1 MILLKQMLVLFIL
14 MLVGVCCRKCGIF
27 NDEANKRISSL
38 VVNVANPA
46 LILSSSINQEA
57 VIEGME
63 FVKTFLLAWGM
74 FGVVMVIAH
83 FIPRI
88 LRADVS
94 EYGTYK
100 TMTIFSNIGFM
111 GFPVISAL
119 YGSEALLYATMF
131 LIPFNVL
138 IYTYGISVMKMRT
151 SGDVRSKNCEA
162 ILSDAHPNTR
172 TISSNI
178 KKQGEKTGFQLCKIL
193 NVGVVS
199 CAVAL
204 VIYLTKLPIPM
215 VVENAVDSI
224 SGLTAPLSMMVI
236 GDSLTKINLKKLFC
250 NGRMLVFSAIK
261 LLLIPIVGVSLI
273 KLLGLNPLL
282 TGVCMIML
290 ATPVGSMNAM
300 LAQEYGGDYELAS
313 QGVTITTLLAVI
325 TMPLVSMLMGI

>member
-138 IYTYGISVMKMRT
+138 IYTYGISVMKKRT
-151 SGDVRSKNCEA
+151 SA
-162 ILSDAHPNTR
+162 DAR
-172 TISSNI
+172 T
-178 KKQGEKTGFQLCKIL
+178 TGFQLRKIL
-193 NVGVVS
+193 NVGVIS

-204 VIYLTKLPIPM
+204 VIYLTKLPIPV

-224 SGLTAPLSMMVI
+224 SNLTAPLSMMVI

-250 NGRMLVFSAIK
+250 NGRMLVFSGIK

-273 KLLGLNPLL
+273 KLLDLNPLL

-313 QGVTITTLLAVI
+313 QGVTITTLLAVV
-325 TMPLVSMLMGI
+325 TMPVVSMLMGI

>member
-1 MILLKQMLVLFIL
+1 MILLKQMLVLFIM
-14 MLVGVCCRKCGIF
+14 MLVGVYCRKKGIF

-63 FVKTFLLAWGM
+63 FMKTFLLAWGM
-74 FGVVMVIAH
+74 FGVLMVIA
-83 FIPRI
+83 FFMPKI

-94 EYGTYK
+94 EYGTYR

-111 GFPVISAL
+111 GFPVIDAM

-138 IYTYGISVMKMRT
+138 IYTYGISVMK
-151 SGDVRSKNCEA
+151 
-162 ILSDAHPNTR
+162 
-172 TISSNI
+172 
-178 KKQGEKTGFQLCKIL
+178 KQGEKTGFQIQKIL
-193 NVGVVS
+193 NVGVIS
-199 CAVAL
+199 CVVAL
-204 VIYLTKLPIPM
+204 VIYLTGIPM
-215 VVENAVDSI
+215 PVVIENSVDSI
-224 SGLTAPLSMMVI
+224 SSLTAPLSMMVI

-261 LLLIPIVGVSLI
+261 LLLIPIAGVSLI

-313 QGVTITTLLAVI
+313 QGVTITTLLAVV

>member
-138 IYTYGISVMKMRT
+138 IYTYGISVMK
-151 SGDVRSKNCEA
+151 
-162 ILSDAHPNTR
+162 
-172 TISSNI
+172 
-178 KKQGEKTGFQLCKIL
+178 KQGEKTGFQLRKIL

-204 VIYLTKLPIPM
+204 VIYLTKLPVPV

-250 NGRMLVFSAIK
+250 NGRMLVFSGIK

-273 KLLGLNPLL
+273 KLLDLNPLL

-300 LAQEYGGDYELAS
+300 LAQEYDGDYELAS

>member
-1 MILLKQMLVLFIL
+1 MILLKQMLVLFIM
-14 MLVGVCCRKCGIF
+14 MLVGVYCRKKGIF

-63 FVKTFLLAWGM
+63 FVKTFILAWGM
-74 FGVVMVIAH
+74 FGGLMVFAYL
-83 FIPRI
+83 IPKI
-88 LRADVS
+88 LKAEAS
-94 EYGTYK
+94 EYGTYR

-111 GFPVISAL
+111 GFPVIDAL

-138 IYTYGISVMKMRT
+138 IYTYGISVMKKQT
-151 SGDVRSKNCEA
+151 SDNA
-162 ILSDAHPNTR
+162 QTA
-172 TISSNI
+172 
-178 KKQGEKTGFQLCKIL
+178 GFQLQKIL
-193 NVGVVS
+193 NAGVIS
-199 CAVAL
+199 CVVAL
-204 VIYLTKLPIPM
+204 VIYLTRLPIPG

-224 SGLTAPLSMMVI
+224 SSLTAPLSMMVI

-250 NGRMLVFSAIK
+250 NGRMLIFSAIK

-273 KLLGLNPLL
+273 KLLELNPLL
-282 TGVCMIML
+282 IGVCMIML
-290 ATPVGSMNAM
+290 STPVGSMNAM

-313 QGVTITTLLAVI
+313 QGVTITTLLAVL
-325 TMPLVSMLMGI
+325 TMPLVHFLMEV

>member
-138 IYTYGISVMKMRT
+138 IYTYGISVMKRRT
-151 SGDVRSKNCEA
+151 SA
-162 ILSDAHPNTR
+162 DAR
-172 TISSNI
+172 T
-178 KKQGEKTGFQLCKIL
+178 TGFQLRKIL
-193 NVGVVS
+193 NVGVIS

-204 VIYLTKLPIPM
+204 VIYLTKLPIPV

-224 SGLTAPLSMMVI
+224 SNLTAPLSMMVI

-250 NGRMLVFSAIK
+250 NGRMLVFSGIK

-273 KLLGLNPLL
+273 KLLDLNPLL

-325 TMPLVSMLMGI
+325 TMPVVSMLMGI

>member
-138 IYTYGISVMKMRT
+138 IYTYGINVM
-151 SGDVRSKNCEA
+151 
-162 ILSDAHPNTR
+162 
-172 TISSNI
+172 
-178 KKQGEKTGFQLCKIL
+178 KKQGEKTGFQLRKIL
-193 NVGVVS
+193 NVGVIS

-204 VIYLTKLPIPM
+204 VIYLTRLPIPV

-250 NGRMLVFSAIK
+250 NVKMLVFSAIK
-261 LLLIPIVGVSLI
+261 LLLIPVVGVSLI
-273 KLLGLNPLL
+273 KLLDLNPLL

-300 LAQEYGGDYELAS
+300 LAQEYDGDYELAS

>member
-1 MILLKQMLVLFIL
+1 MILLKQMLVLFTM
-14 MLVGVCCRKCGIF
+14 MLVGVYCRKKGIF

-74 FGVVMVIAH
+74 FGVLMVIAV
-83 FIPRI
+83 FMPKI
-88 LRADVS
+88 LRADVK
-94 EYGTYK
+94 EYGTYR

-111 GFPVISAL
+111 GFPVIDAL

-138 IYTYGISVMKMRT
+138 IYTYGISVMKMHT
-151 SGDVRSKNCEA
+151 SGDT
-162 ILSDAHPNTR
+162 PT
-172 TISSNI
+172 
-178 KKQGEKTGFQLCKIL
+178 TGFQLRKIL
-193 NVGVVS
+193 NVGVIS
-199 CAVAL
+199 CVVAL
-204 VIYLTKLPIPM
+204 VIYLTKLPMPE

-250 NGRMLVFSAIK
+250 NVKMLVFSAIK

-313 QGVTITTLLAVI
+313 QGVTITTLLAVA
-325 TMPLVSMLMGI
+325 TMPLVSWLMQI

>member
-1 MILLKQMLVLFIL
+1 
-14 MLVGVCCRKCGIF
+14 
-27 NDEANKRISSL
+27 
-38 VVNVANPA
+38 
-46 LILSSSINQEA
+46 
-57 VIEGME
+57 
-63 FVKTFLLAWGM
+63 
-74 FGVVMVIAH
+74 
-83 FIPRI
+83 
-88 LRADVS
+88 
-94 EYGTYK
+94 
-100 TMTIFSNIGFM
+100 MTIFSNIGFM
-111 GFPVISAL
+111 GFPVIDAL

-151 SGDVRSKNCEA
+151 SGDARST
-162 ILSDAHPNTR
+162 D
-172 TISSNI
+172 
-178 KKQGEKTGFQLCKIL
+178 FQLSKIL
-193 NVGVVS
+193 NVGVIS

-204 VIYLTKLPIPM
+204 VIYLTKLPMPV

-250 NGRMLVFSAIK
+250 NGRMLVFSAMK

-313 QGVTITTLLAVI
+313 QGVTITTLLAVV

>member
-1 MILLKQMLVLFIL
+1 MILLKQMLVLFIM

-63 FVKTFLLAWGM
+63 FVKTFILAWGM
-74 FGVVMVIAH
+74 FGVVMIIAH

-88 LRADVS
+88 IRADAS

-111 GFPVISAL
+111 GFPVIDAL

-131 LIPFNVL
+131 LIPFNIL
-138 IYTYGISVMKMRT
+138 IYTYGISVMK
-151 SGDVRSKNCEA
+151 
-162 ILSDAHPNTR
+162 
-172 TISSNI
+172 
-178 KKQGEKTGFQLCKIL
+178 GEKAGFKLRKIL
-193 NVGVVS
+193 NVGVIS

-204 VIYLTKLPIPM
+204 VIYLTGLPIPV
-215 VVENAVDSI
+215 VVEQAVDSI

-236 GDSLTKINLKKLFC
+236 GDSLTKIDLKKLFC
-250 NGRMLVFSAIK
+250 NVKMLVFSAIK

-273 KLLGLNPLL
+273 MLMDLNPLL

-313 QGVTITTLLAVI
+313 QGVTITTLLAVV
-325 TMPLVSMLMGI
+325 TMPLVSMILEIVQGYML

>member
-1 MILLKQMLVLFIL
+1 MILLKQMLVLFIM
-14 MLVGVCCRKCGIF
+14 MLIGVYCRKRGIF

-63 FVKTFLLAWGM
+63 FLKTFILAWGM
-74 FGVVMVIAH
+74 FGVLMVLAH
-83 FIPRI
+83 FVPKII
-88 LRADVS
+88 RADIS

-111 GFPVISAL
+111 GFPVIDAL

-138 IYTYGISVMKMRT
+138 IYTYGISVMK
-151 SGDVRSKNCEA
+151 
-162 ILSDAHPNTR
+162 
-172 TISSNI
+172 
-178 KKQGEKTGFQLCKIL
+178 KQGEKTGFQLSKIL

-204 VIYLTKLPIPM
+204 VIYLTRLPMPV

-250 NGRMLVFSAIK
+250 NGRMLVFSTIK

-282 TGVCMIML
+282 IGVCMIML
-290 ATPVGSMNAM
+290 ATPAGSMNAM

-325 TMPLVSMLMGI
+325 TMPLVSMIMGI

>member
-1 MILLKQMLVLFIL
+1 MILLKQMLVLFIM
-14 MLVGVCCRKCGIF
+14 MLVGVYCRKKGIF

-74 FGVVMVIAH
+74 FGVLMVIAV
-83 FIPRI
+83 FMPKI
-88 LRADVS
+88 LRADVK
-94 EYGTYK
+94 EYGTYR

-111 GFPVISAL
+111 GFPVIDAL

-138 IYTYGISVMKMRT
+138 IYTYGISVMKMHT
-151 SGDVRSKNCEA
+151 SGDT
-162 ILSDAHPNTR
+162 PT
-172 TISSNI
+172 
-178 KKQGEKTGFQLCKIL
+178 TGFQLRKIL
-193 NVGVVS
+193 NVGVIS
-199 CAVAL
+199 CVVAL
-204 VIYLTKLPIPM
+204 VIYLNKLPMPE

-313 QGVTITTLLAVI
+313 QGVTITTLLAVA
-325 TMPLVSMLMGI
+325 TMPLVSWLMQI

>member
-1 MILLKQMLVLFIL
+1 MILLKQMLVLFIM
-14 MLVGVCCRKCGIF
+14 MLVGVYCRKKGIF

-63 FVKTFLLAWGM
+63 FMKTFLLAWGM
-74 FGVVMVIAH
+74 FGVLMVSA
-83 FIPRI
+83 FFMPKI

-94 EYGTYK
+94 EYGTYR

-111 GFPVISAL
+111 GFPVIDAM

-138 IYTYGISVMKMRT
+138 IYTYGISVMK
-151 SGDVRSKNCEA
+151 
-162 ILSDAHPNTR
+162 
-172 TISSNI
+172 
-178 KKQGEKTGFQLCKIL
+178 KQGEKTGFQIQKIL
-193 NVGVVS
+193 NVGVIS
-199 CAVAL
+199 CVVAL
-204 VIYLTKLPIPM
+204 VIYLTGLPMP
-215 VVENAVDSI
+215 VVIENSVDSI
-224 SGLTAPLSMMVI
+224 SSLTAPLSMMVI

-261 LLLIPIVGVSLI
+261 LLLIPIAGVSLI

-313 QGVTITTLLAVI
+313 QGVTITTLLAVV

>member
-1 MILLKQMLVLFIL
+1 MILLKQMLVLFIM
-14 MLVGVCCRKCGIF
+14 MLIGVYCRKRGIF

-63 FVKTFLLAWGM
+63 FLKTFILAWGM
-74 FGVVMVIAH
+74 FGVLMVLAH
-83 FIPRI
+83 FVPKII
-88 LRADVS
+88 RADIS

-111 GFPVISAL
+111 GFPVIDAL

-138 IYTYGISVMKMRT
+138 IYTYGISVMK
-151 SGDVRSKNCEA
+151 
-162 ILSDAHPNTR
+162 
-172 TISSNI
+172 
-178 KKQGEKTGFQLCKIL
+178 KQGEKTGFRLSKIL

-204 VIYLTKLPIPM
+204 VIYLTRLPMPV

-282 TGVCMIML
+282 IGVCMIML
-290 ATPVGSMNAM
+290 ATPAGSMNAM

-325 TMPLVSMLMGI
+325 TMPLVSMIMGI